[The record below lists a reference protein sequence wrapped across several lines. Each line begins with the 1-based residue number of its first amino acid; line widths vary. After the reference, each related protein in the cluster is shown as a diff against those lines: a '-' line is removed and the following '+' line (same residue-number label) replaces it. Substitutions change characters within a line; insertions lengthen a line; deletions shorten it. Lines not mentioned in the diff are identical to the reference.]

1 MKQEQKEKVKTFQ
14 VSIETHKEVMNY
26 CKENSLKA
34 NDFVSKLL
42 SKTIRSLNAK
52 SNKST
57 E

>member
-42 SKTIRSLNAK
+42 SKTIRSLNE

>member
-1 MKQEQKEKVKTFQ
+1 MKQEQKDKVKTFQ
-14 VSIETHKEVMNY
+14 VSIESHNEVMKY

-42 SKTIRSLNAK
+42 LKTIRNLNEQRK
-52 SNKST
+52 LT